1 MLCLSLYFC
10 NSLGL
15 CKFDKLQNGRVTAV
29 TRVLFLLR
37 ILTPTM
43 VDLNFIAVS
52 KKKSNLQGG
61 AAQIKSSFKE
71 SRR

>member
-1 MLCLSLYFC
+1 M
-10 NSLGL
+10 
-15 CKFDKLQNGRVTAV
+15 DAV